1 MCSTRPERSRP
12 GNAHSQQKQ
21 KQLGQCLCSSPAVN
35 FIAAQFSRACGK
47 SASARAPVR
56 PTKATSSSSSNS
68 SAAAAEEPAP
78 LVGCLCG
85 GSTSS
90 TSLSSSW
97 SSCCWAKERLLSSS
111 SAGGVLRFPVAK
123 PEAKCCTGTFSSSSS
138 EEQRSMIS
146 MAYAVRS
153 KSLLL
158 GHAYRI
164 CPMAGA
170 DARDI
175 RHVIGHAIRSGATS
189 NFSSGNAG
197 HRVPRGAINQ
207 HSCHRSSALLLR
219 AWVSP
224 YSRPRRR

>member
-1 MCSTRPERSRP
+1 MRQAEVCSTRPERSRP

-21 KQLGQCLCSSPAVN
+21 KQLGQCLCSSPGVN

-146 MAYAVRS
+146 MAYARYAAS
-153 KSLLL
+153 RCSSDTPT
-158 GHAYRI
+158 AI

-175 RHVIGHAIRSGATS
+175 RHVIGHAIR
-189 NFSSGNAG
+189 
-197 HRVPRGAINQ
+197 
-207 HSCHRSSALLLR
+207 
-219 AWVSP
+219 
-224 YSRPRRR
+224 